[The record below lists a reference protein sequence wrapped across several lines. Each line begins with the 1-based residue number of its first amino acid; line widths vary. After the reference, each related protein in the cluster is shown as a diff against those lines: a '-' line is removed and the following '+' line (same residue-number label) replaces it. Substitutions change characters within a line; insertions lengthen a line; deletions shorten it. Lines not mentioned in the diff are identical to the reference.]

1 MLYILLLP
9 QQKSF
14 PLMYCLVDCSLV
26 FTVILVAVR
35 VVQKFW
41 KRGVLS
47 VDSNG
52 QPLAAILYSYVGL
65 PITILLWTFTHF
77 TPFIDSWILSER
89 PYHELSDFYWIFSSV
104 QVFTH
109 ISDKL
114 QWYSLPL
121 LYNVKLITCC
131 LWNHLETHTGMAG
144 INFPPTLHFFW
155 WTSPKIKMFHVTLP
169 TLWLFILEPC
179 VLQESFIGWI
189 IYALACWMNKCSKWW
204 ISLAWFLVLCVNDA
218 TDCLEHYTMQTVT
231 VKVMS
236 FLTSSL
242 SEWKLSFAL
251 WPFSR

>member
-1 MLYILLLP
+1 MDSLLL
-9 QQKSF
+9 
-14 PLMYCLVDCSLV
+14 
-26 FTVILVAVR
+26 
-35 VVQKFW
+35 
-41 KRGVLS
+41 
-47 VDSNG
+47 
-52 QPLAAILYSYVGL
+52 LYYIHMLGL

-104 QVFTH
+104 QVFTL

-114 QWYSLPL
+114 QWCSLPL
-121 LYNVKLITCC
+121 LYNVKLIACC

-144 INFPPTLHFFW
+144 LYKLSANFALFW
-155 WTSPKIKMFHVTLP
+155 WTSPKIKMFHATLP

-179 VLQESFIGWI
+179 ALQESFIGWI
-189 IYALACWMNKCSKWW
+189 IYALLACWMNKCSKWW

-251 WPFSR
+251 WPFSFSR